1 MNNSLKRRHDPSRS
15 ETFKT
20 TQNQLEKQNP
30 NFNQEAHILN
40 SHKYNDG
47 KKLQNIVAK
56 AISRN
61 STKESGYCR
70 GYLRNHANELSLK

>member
-1 MNNSLKRRHDPSRS
+1 MNNSLKRRHDPSSS

-30 NFNQEAHILN
+30 NCNQEAHILN
-40 SHKYNDG
+40 SYSDG

-56 AISRN
+56 RQFHKTPPKKVAIVED
-61 STKESGYCR
+61 T
-70 GYLRNHANELSLK
+70 

>member
-1 MNNSLKRRHDPSRS
+1 MNNSLKRRHDPSSS

-30 NFNQEAHILN
+30 NFNQEVQILN
-40 SHKYNDG
+40 SHKYSDG

-56 AISRN
+56 GLFHKTPPKKVPIVED
-61 STKESGYCR
+61 T
-70 GYLRNHANELSLK
+70 